1 MGNCTTRDGGAGN
14 PELGRV
20 GPTVLTMVNLGC
32 DVLIIPAFW
41 RLRPDNETKE

>member
-1 MGNCTTRDGGAGN
+1 MVKIFQVGPGT
-14 PELGRV
+14 ELGRV